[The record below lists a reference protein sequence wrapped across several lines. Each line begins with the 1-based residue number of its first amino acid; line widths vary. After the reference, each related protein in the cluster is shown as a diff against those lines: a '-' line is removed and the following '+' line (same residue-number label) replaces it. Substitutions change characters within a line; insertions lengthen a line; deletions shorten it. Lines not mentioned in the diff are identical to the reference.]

1 MVKLT
6 TATVLLLAHMLS
18 LNARA
23 EDIGG
28 VEVTAAERKACGSD
42 VVRLCRDMMPDT
54 MAVFGCMKEKRN
66 KLSSAC
72 DRVARAHGL

>member
-1 MVKLT
+1 MKLT
-6 TATVLLLAHMLS
+6 AILLLLAQPTPLW
-18 LNARA
+18 AQA

-28 VEVTAAERKACGSD
+28 IQVTAAERKACGPD
-42 VVRLCRDMMPDT
+42 VVRLCQHVMPDV

-66 KLSSAC
+66 QLSSAC

>member
-1 MVKLT
+1 MPEQKT
-6 TATVLLLAHMLS
+6 F
-18 LNARA
+18 
-23 EDIGG
+23 GG

-42 VVRLCRDMMPDT
+42 VVRLCRDMMPDA

-72 DRVARAHGL
+72 DRVARARGL